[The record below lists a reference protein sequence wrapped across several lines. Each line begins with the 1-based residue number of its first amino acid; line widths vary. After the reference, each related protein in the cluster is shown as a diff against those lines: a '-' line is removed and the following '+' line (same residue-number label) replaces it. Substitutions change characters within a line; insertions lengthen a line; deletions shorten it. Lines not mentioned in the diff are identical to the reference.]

1 MEKKSLQ
8 QIVLGKLDTCRKIE
22 LDHFL
27 TPHTKIDSKW
37 IKDLNGRP
45 ETIKIL
51 EESTGSNF
59 SDIGLNDIF
68 LNMSPEAR
76 ETKAKVNYWDYI
88 KIKSFCIVKETT
100 NKAKRQLTE
109 WEKIFASDIFSKGLV
124 SKIYKALI
132 QLNTTPPK

>member
-1 MEKKSLQ
+1 M
-8 QIVLGKLDTCRKIE
+8 KLDNFFTPYKI
-22 LDHFL
+22 
-27 TPHTKIDSKW
+27 INSKW
-37 IKDLNGRP
+37 IKDLNVRS

-88 KIKSFCIVKETT
+88 KIKSFCTAKEAI
-100 NKAKRQLTE
+100 NKTKM
-109 WEKIFASDIFSKGLV
+109 
-124 SKIYKALI
+124 
-132 QLNTTPPK
+132 